1 MGCFIYIYVCVCLII
16 VNLSCSLEFFD
27 PSINVMNIQGF
38 WMLHWSIWLP
48 KLRYVVSS
56 ISLYYIHACIHP
68 VMNFCNISIIM
79 CLFYVHKILLVAVVF
94 TILFRVLKVINRS
107 TFWRFIFLLMFF
119 LLLNFQTVVNIH
131 FLHSY
136 LVEQETAR
144 CVKYLILVK
153 LL

>member
-1 MGCFIYIYVCVCLII
+1 
-16 VNLSCSLEFFD
+16 
-27 PSINVMNIQGF
+27 
-38 WMLHWSIWLP
+38 
-48 KLRYVVSS
+48 
-56 ISLYYIHACIHP
+56 
-68 VMNFCNISIIM
+68 M